1 MPCERIKGLVAPWLR
16 KLQRLPTAHGNQK
29 TLRALN
35 WASDTFPTPSRL
47 SPKRTLCPNRR
58 PGALW
63 APGWPSSPSPQG
75 TARGSRTP
83 RGLPDCPIRRGL
95 FYEFLAFTCWEKRPV
110 LEPDRPG
117 LESALVSVYSLVS
130 SHLAF
135 LSFHLPRSKWE
146 SGPPCRGPG
155 SPEAEKQLLF
165 WPFQGPFLF
174 LWVMSSGSAVGCL
187 VR

>member
-1 MPCERIKGLVAPWLR
+1 MAKATFSATGEGLGYVAATLLVACFICCSGGECICLR
-16 KLQRLPTAHGNQK
+16 GPQGPACICLPVLPLSALSRPLFPAHTRPAN
-29 TLRALN
+29 
-35 WASDTFPTPSRL
+35 FPTPPRL

-95 FYEFLAFTCWEKRPV
+95 FYELLAFICWEKRPV

-117 LESALVSVYSLVS
+117 LES
-130 SHLAF
+130 
-135 LSFHLPRSKWE
+135 
-146 SGPPCRGPG
+146 
-155 SPEAEKQLLF
+155 QL
-165 WPFQGPFLF
+165 WSQSIHWFQ
-174 LWVMSSGSAVGCL
+174 VT
-187 VR
+187 